1 MFTQKGNLM
10 NARRDKK
17 RFTRTAVHT
26 KKINV
31 NPTILRG
38 GIRL

>member
-1 MFTQKGNLM
+1 MQ
-10 NARRDKK
+10 RRKAKPGADK
-17 RFTRTAVHT
+17 RFFTRTAYQS

-31 NPTILRG
+31 NPTIYRG

>member
-1 MFTQKGNLM
+1 MRRETHSRAD
-10 NARRDKK
+10 ARFFKN
-17 RFTRTAVHT
+17 TAQRT

-31 NPTILRG
+31 EPTYYRG

>member
-1 MFTQKGNLM
+1 MAKRETVKKKE
-10 NARRDKK
+10 DKK
-17 RFTRTAVHT
+17 IFKNTATRT

-31 NPTILRG
+31 DPKPMRG

>member
-1 MFTQKGNLM
+1 M
-10 NARRDKK
+10 RKK
-17 RFTRTAVHT
+17 MAKKKDRKVFKNTAVKQ

-31 NPTILRG
+31 SPVVMRG

>member
-1 MFTQKGNLM
+1 M
-10 NARRDKK
+10 K
-17 RFTRTAVHT
+17 RSPMRSRKDRKVFTRTAKSI

-31 NPTILRG
+31 APRIMRG

>member
-1 MFTQKGNLM
+1 MRKRMRAGRD
-10 NARRDKK
+10 RRVF
-17 RFTRTAVHT
+17 RRTAVKS

-31 NPTILRG
+31 SPRIYRG

>member
-1 MFTQKGNLM
+1 MRRETHSRAD
-10 NARRDKK
+10 ARF
-17 RFTRTAVHT
+17 FTRTANRT

-31 NPTILRG
+31 EPTYYRG